1 MNYLEIYNDQY
12 IRNQFYEIDKSNKV
26 YKNHGLK
33 HALNVVSNIEKLSKI
48 LNISNEEL
56 NYLKIAGYLHDIG
69 RSITKETRDHD
80 IKGAEFI
87 NNYLTNKID
96 KNWLDKISS
105 AVEKHHTYDNL
116 ETLSLFEYIIL
127 FADKM
132 DFSTTRVEENE
143 TKEYFEK
150 NIQSIDF
157 KIDENYI
164 YVIIQLINYKTKEDF
179 MNWDPSNKIIKRIKE
194 FADKLD
200 RKYKINF
207 IIK

>member
-12 IRNQFYEIDKSNKV
+12 IRNQFYEIDKSNRV

-56 NYLKIAGYLHDIG
+56 KYLKIAGYLHDIG

-87 NNYLTNKID
+87 NDYLTNKID
-96 KNWLDKISS
+96 KNWLGKISS

-116 ETLSLFEYIIL
+116 ETLSLFEHIIL

-132 DFSTTRVEENE
+132 DFSTARVEENE

>member
-33 HALNVVSNIEKLSKI
+33 HALTVVSNIEKLSKI
-48 LNISNEEL
+48 LNVSTEEL

-69 RSITKETRDHD
+69 RSITKEAYEHD
-80 IKGAEFI
+80 IKGSEFI

-96 KNWLDKISS
+96 KEWLKRISS
-105 AVEKHHTYDNL
+105 TVEKHHTNENL
-116 ETLSLFEYIIL
+116 ENLNLFEHIVL

-132 DFSTTRVEENE
+132 DFSIARVEDNE
-143 TKEYFEK
+143 ISEYFEK
-150 NIQSIDF
+150 NIKSVDFEID
-157 KIDENYI
+157 KNYI
-164 YVIIQLINYKTKEDF
+164 YVVIQLINNKTEEDF